1 MTADEAVAR
10 FRRAA
15 IEKGDFAVP
24 AHRDHALHEEMADA
38 WRCLDAEG
46 EVGLASFRSLLTD
59 PSEHVRCWVAS
70 QLLGTGD
77 ASGIAVLEASA
88 AGEGLRAFASRM
100 VLQEWRAG
108 RLRSPFGAPGRSTA
122 RGG

>member
-1 MTADEAVAR
+1 MTADEAAAR

-24 AHRDHALHEEMADA
+24 AHRDHALHEEMANA
-38 WRCLDAEG
+38 WRCLDAAG
-46 EVGLASFRSLLTD
+46 DVGRASFRSLLAD

-77 ASGIAVLEASA
+77 ATGIAVLEASA

-100 VLQEWRAG
+100 VLPEWRAG